1 MHFVD
6 VHIKQEPS
14 DDYEDDGINIFQHRE
29 EVDEGEDEEVDD
41 NDEEIENQMLDM
53 MMNIYGNPQS

>member
-29 EVDEGEDEEVDD
+29 EVDEEEVDD
-41 NDEEIENQMLDM
+41 NDEEIENQMLDL
-53 MMNIYGNPQS
+53 MMNIYGNLQS